1 MHRHHPHYKML
12 KRRMRYIV
20 AGMLAFFGILC
31 FFMADEIRDGLSLI
45 LGGLLLILAGDNL
58 YEAFADRHFNEE
70 DTTSIANA
78 IIYTI
83 LGIIVLL
90 RRSEADSVVGAIWGI
105 LGLLLASR
113 NISHSLY
120 ELIHRKG
127 KTAGHILHLIHS
139 LFSIFISILLLLD
152 PVEHL
157 LFHVYILGAEL
168 MDYAVRIAFEEE

>member
-1 MHRHHPHYKML
+1 MHRHHPHYKMIR
-12 KRRMRYIV
+12 RRMRHIV

-31 FFMADEIRDGLSLI
+31 FFMADEIRDGLTLI

-58 YEAFADRHFNEE
+58 YEAFADRHFDEE
-70 DTTSIANA
+70 DTSKIANA

-83 LGIIVLL
+83 LGLVVMI
-90 RRSEADSVVGAIWGI
+90 RGNEADIVVGAIWGI

-127 KTAGHILHLIHS
+127 KTEGHILHLIHA
-139 LFSIFISILLLLD
+139 LISISISILLLLD

-168 MDYAVRIAFEEE
+168 MDYALRVAFGEE